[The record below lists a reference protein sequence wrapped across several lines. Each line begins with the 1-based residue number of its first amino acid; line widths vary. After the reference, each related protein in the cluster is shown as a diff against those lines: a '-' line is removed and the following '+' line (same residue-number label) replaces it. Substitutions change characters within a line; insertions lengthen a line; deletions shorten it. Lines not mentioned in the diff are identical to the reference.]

1 MEVVRIDP
9 QGRILI
15 PKNIRDKAGLAGE
28 AELVPVRDGILLRP
42 RKPASWEQFL
52 KDKLKVDWKRALT
65 VSLEGS
71 SVDETLF
78 G

>member
-42 RKPASWEQFL
+42 RKPISWEQFL
-52 KDKLKVDWKRALT
+52 KDKLKVDWKRALS